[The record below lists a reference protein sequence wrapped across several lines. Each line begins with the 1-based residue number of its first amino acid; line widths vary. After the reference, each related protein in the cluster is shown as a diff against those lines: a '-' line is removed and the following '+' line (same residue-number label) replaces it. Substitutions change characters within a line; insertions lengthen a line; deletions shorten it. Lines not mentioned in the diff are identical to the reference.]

1 MKSKP
6 GILDALIMNGY
17 FKKVN
22 SKILSTCFWKDSD
35 MHQQY
40 NRVNIYRG
48 AKCLKNGNALE
59 YDIMAN
65 GYYDKRKQCAKCKK

>member
-1 MKSKP
+1 
-6 GILDALIMNGY
+6 
-17 FKKVN
+17 
-22 SKILSTCFWKDSD
+22 